1 MAPRSNIP
9 GQRGG
14 LPCSSFSFWS
24 RILPVPA
31 AFFPNILSERLT
43 HAMEKMNMDVSTLAL
58 LAGVSVVTVKR
69 WLNGTYEP
77 RHENLPKIARE
88 LNVSTDYLHG
98 KES

>member
-1 MAPRSNIP
+1 M
-9 GQRGG
+9 
-14 LPCSSFSFWS
+14 FFFFWE
-24 RILPVPA
+24 
-31 AFFPNILSERLT
+31 FPNILSERLT

-69 WLNGTYEP
+69 WLNGTYE
-77 RHENLPKIARE
+77 NLPKIARE

>member
-1 MAPRSNIP
+1 MASRSSIP
-9 GQRGG
+9 GQRGV
-14 LPCSSFSFWS
+14 
-24 RILPVPA
+24 I
-31 AFFPNILSERLT
+31 AFFFFFFTFAEQLKS
-43 HAMEKMNMDVSTLAL
+43 AMENQGLDSIALAEMV
-58 LAGVSVVTVKR
+58 GVSVVTVKR

>member
-1 MAPRSNIP
+1 MEN
-9 GQRGG
+9 QG
-14 LPCSSFSFWS
+14 LDS
-24 RILPVPA
+24 IALA
-31 AFFPNILSERLT
+31 
-43 HAMEKMNMDVSTLAL
+43 KMV
-58 LAGVSVVTVKR
+58 GVSVVTVKR

>member
-1 MAPRSNIP
+1 MFFFFF
-9 GQRGG
+9 
-14 LPCSSFSFWS
+14 LE
-24 RILPVPA
+24 
-31 AFFPNILSERLT
+31 FPNILSERLT

-58 LAGVSVVTVKR
+58 LAGVSVVTGKR

-77 RHENLPKIARE
+77 RHENLPNSARE

>member
-1 MAPRSNIP
+1 M
-9 GQRGG
+9 
-14 LPCSSFSFWS
+14 
-24 RILPVPA
+24 
-31 AFFPNILSERLT
+31 FFFFFLEFLNILSERLT

>member
-1 MAPRSNIP
+1 M
-9 GQRGG
+9 
-14 LPCSSFSFWS
+14 FFFFFFWE
-24 RILPVPA
+24 
-31 AFFPNILSERLT
+31 FPNILSERLT

-88 LNVSTDYLHG
+88 LNVSTDYLHR